1 MALRLHGITIADA
14 PHQTLAPDGNSGG
27 VGGASRSPIPL
38 SLIPFRDL
46 CAVVS
51 EQKTFALDEP
61 GVDAIADHRAVV
73 DFVFKNAPVLP
84 APVGVVFRTPDV
96 IKRWME
102 LHYVSLS
109 DALEFVE
116 DRAVARVHIVRADG
130 KPDELEAGSDLAAS
144 ASESL
149 RALRRKAVASV
160 PLRLEQIT
168 GLTLS
173 AAFLI
178 ERDLWREFEKA
189 VEEQRDAHHRLAFDV
204 TGPWAP
210 YDFVRMQFGG

>member
-1 MALRLHGITIADA
+1 MTALRLHAISVADA
-14 PHQTLAPDGNSGG
+14 QSHGVTLDGRTAGG
-27 VGGASRSPIPL
+27 TGMLRVPIA
-38 SLIPFRDL
+38 LIPFRDL

-51 EQKTFALDEP
+51 EQKAFVLDEP
-61 GVDAIADHRAVV
+61 GPEVIAEHRAVV
-73 DFVFKNAPVLP
+73 DFVFRNAPVLP

-96 IKRWME
+96 LKRWME

-109 DALEFVE
+109 DALAFVE

-130 KPDELEAGSDLAAS
+130 RPDELEAGSDLAA
-144 ASESL
+144 AAAESL
-149 RALRRKAVASV
+149 RALRRKSVASV
-160 PLRLEQIT
+160 TLSLETVT

-173 AAFLI
+173 AAFLV
-178 ERDLWREFEKA
+178 ERDLWSDFNRA
-189 VEEQRDAHHRLAFDV
+189 VDEQRDAHNRLSFGV